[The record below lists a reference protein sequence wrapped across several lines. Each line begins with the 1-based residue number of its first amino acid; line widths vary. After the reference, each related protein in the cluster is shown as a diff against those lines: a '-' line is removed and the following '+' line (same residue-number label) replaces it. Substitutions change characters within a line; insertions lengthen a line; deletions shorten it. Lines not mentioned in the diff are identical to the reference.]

1 LRKLFKQS
9 YLLLEMIRTITNPPV
24 TIKYPFGKLSLPSGF
39 RGKVVMDS
47 ELCIGCGQC
56 VRDCPCFALSMER
69 QKKNSF
75 QIFYSPSNC
84 AFCGQCELSC
94 KYGAIR
100 LINQFVPA
108 VSDTELLTEELVHK

>member
-1 LRKLFKQS
+1 MEKLFREFH
-9 YLLLEMIRTITNPPV
+9 LLREMIRTITNSPV
-24 TIKYPFGKLSLPSGF
+24 TTEYPFGELKLSSGF

-56 VRDCPCFALSMER
+56 VRDCPSFALSMER
-69 QKKNSF
+69 QEKKSF
-75 QIFYSPSNC
+75 QIFYSPSSC

-94 KYGAIR
+94 KYGAIH

-108 VSDTELLTEELVHK
+108 VSDTELLTEELVRK